1 MESVFLGQQLD
12 WKSEGLGTHQR
23 AVQLHDYTGQNPI
36 TLKAMLAFV
45 HCTYMLSSYKEG
57 NGNNSRRSLL
67 DNFCRQFTSIVA
79 QYLVL
84 F

>member
-1 MESVFLGQQLD
+1 MFLGQRLD

-23 AVQLHDYTGQNPI
+23 AVQLHDYTGPEPNYTEASVSI
-36 TLKAMLAFV
+36 CALHVYAF
-45 HCTYMLSSYKEG
+45 KFQG

-79 QYLVL
+79 QYLSL